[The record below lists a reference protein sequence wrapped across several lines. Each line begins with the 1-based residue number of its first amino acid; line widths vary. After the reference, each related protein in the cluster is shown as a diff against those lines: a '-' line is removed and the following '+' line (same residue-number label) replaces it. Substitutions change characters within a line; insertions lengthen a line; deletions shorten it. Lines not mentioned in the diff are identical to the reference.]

1 MGGGGAEGV
10 EAGRAIHCECVISTT
25 LENVSVGQYLF
36 HICQQNLLIRYA
48 TIQESRLCLDA
59 GYCNQ
64 AEGAY
69 YLTA

>member
-1 MGGGGAEGV
+1 MGGRGVERV

-25 LENVSVGQYLF
+25 LENVSVGQSLF
-36 HICQQNLLIRYA
+36 HTRQQIVLIGYA
-48 TIQESRLCLDA
+48 TIQESRLSLDA
-59 GYCNQ
+59 GYRKQ